1 MVANTNINYNINY
14 IKKNIL
20 NTIKQIIFNW
30 NGVIFGGFVRDHIIS
45 EYYTEI
51 FKKNNNNNIHNIWNT
66 NIDRETIARTLIS
79 DEIDVYIKNNQQSDK
94 MIAEIT
100 KTILTKFGETNV
112 AITKILLINKRD
124 SFYLYIEN
132 PIINI
137 YRYCYDIL
145 IGKIPYITN
154 GVNITIT
161 IDVIISDEIVPFGRL
176 DFLCNGFVMTEY
188 NICLSNNTGTDLD
201 NLGILEKKE
210 IESKIMKDIVNF
222 KADYCM
228 KFPQITNI
236 NTRFAIKYNEQVCKS
251 IENLANH
258 KYKWEIRNLPIILVH
273 PSKYN
278 NICKHCCICF
288 NALKKKDSK
297 ITIPYNMNEI
307 NNTDNIIG
315 SYMHKNCFFQ
325 YIYKQLE
332 DKKNKYNDMIDE
344 ELLKCPLQHHI
355 KFNIDN
361 IKNIIDRYLDKPLI
375 TN

>member
-1 MVANTNINYNINY
+1 MYQIVSNTCLCINYVV
-14 IKKNIL
+14 KC
-20 NTIKQIIFNW
+20 FPAP
-30 NGVIFGGFVRDHIIS
+30 F
-45 EYYTEI
+45 
-51 FKKNNNNNIHNIWNT
+51 T
-66 NIDRETIARTLIS
+66 NPTTS
-79 DEIDVYIKNNQQSDK
+79 
-94 MIAEIT
+94 
-100 KTILTKFGETNV
+100 
-112 AITKILLINKRD
+112 
-124 SFYLYIEN
+124 
-132 PIINI
+132 
-137 YRYCYDIL
+137 
-145 IGKIPYITN
+145 
-154 GVNITIT
+154 
-161 IDVIISDEIVPFGRL
+161 
-176 DFLCNGFVMTEY
+176 LCNGFVMTEY

-222 KADYCM
+222 KTDYCM

-236 NTRFAIKYNEQVCKS
+236 NTRFAIKYNEQACKS
-251 IENLANH
+251 IEILANH
-258 KYKWEIRNLPIILVH
+258 KYKWEIRNLPIILLH

-288 NALKKKDSK
+288 NVLKKKDSK

-307 NNTDNIIG
+307 NNIDNVIG

-332 DKKNKYNDMIDE
+332 DKKNKYNDMINE
-344 ELLKCPLQHHI
+344 ELLKCPLQHNI